1 MRYVPLPKHID
12 DWPKRWRF
20 LFDERAGMIEHHGC
34 LPGPVAERNAEKQ
47 IRELHKE
54 ESRK

>member
-1 MRYVPLPKHID
+1 
-12 DWPKRWRF
+12 
-20 LFDERAGMIEHHGC
+20 MIEHHGC